1 MRSLDSSHQPTR
13 DQEPVARPWP
23 VNYVEVN
30 FHIQTESSE
39 ISVYYEEKG
48 SVWTEA
54 WEGSERM
61 LCPRSSLS
69 HIYAGI
75 VSGSPLTNYLALSS
89 SESVIGY
96 LSALP
101 CLCTHLLAKM
111 MLLLSHVQLCNPM
124 DCCTPGFP
132 VLDNLPELA
141 QTHVHRVSD
150 AIQPSH
156 PRSSSSP
163 PVFSL
168 SQHQGLF

>member
-61 LCPRSSLS
+61 LCPHSSLS

-75 VSGSPLTNYLALSS
+75 VSGSPLTSYLALPS
-89 SESVIGY
+89 SESVFGY

-101 CLCTHLLAKM
+101 RLCTHLLA
-111 MLLLSHVQLCNPM
+111 
-124 DCCTPGFP
+124 
-132 VLDNLPELA
+132 
-141 QTHVHRVSD
+141 R
-150 AIQPSH
+150 
-156 PRSSSSP
+156 
-163 PVFSL
+163 
-168 SQHQGLF
+168 